1 MSILIHGDPDEK
13 QCISTCIYN
22 LFIIKDRRKMEKWVE
37 MMEKETEQEANWQ
50 DIYSWTTRSHHEEE
64 LKLCVHCFLKT
75 LRFQLP

>member
-1 MSILIHGDPDEK
+1 MKSSAYQHAF
-13 QCISTCIYN
+13 TIY
-22 LFIIKDRRKMEKWVE
+22 LSLKIEEKMEKWVE